1 MGRAGSISILQTLS
15 LEIAIFQYYN
25 RDQIQKSVL
34 YWSNFRIIE
43 NPVSKIFSLLAK
55 LHMMISTKTAPKPH
69 IKTLISKIP
78 AR

>member
-34 YWSNFRIIE
+34 Y
-43 NPVSKIFSLLAK
+43 
-55 LHMMISTKTAPKPH
+55 
-69 IKTLISKIP
+69 
-78 AR
+78 